1 MASREQASGVEE
13 INQAVTQMDE
23 NTQRNAALADS
34 SARSARALASESE
47 ELDRLT
53 AMFRTHDAARR
64 EDGSRSAA

>member
-1 MASREQASGVEE
+1 MEE

-34 SARSARALASESE
+34 SARSARDLARESE

-53 AMFRTHDAARR
+53 AMFRTRDTAAPAAA
-64 EDGSRSAA
+64 SRAA